1 MKQALVR
8 CLFPHRQM
16 KLTQTTMISPF
27 HRRPGTFVFLFL
39 ISFATQL
46 ICGVAGEGKNR
57 KPAAP
62 EPFTFVQ
69 MCDTQ
74 LGMGGYEHDVAT
86 FKAAVKKINQLEP
99 DLVVICGDLVNTAS
113 DKSFADFNAIKEGFT
128 MPCYCAPGNHDV
140 ENEPTPESLQYY
152 REKIGEDY
160 YSVEHKGYTFVVA
173 NTQLWKAP
181 VEGESEKHDA
191 WFKKTL
197 AAAKAR
203 NSPVLVV
210 VHYPLFLKQVDEKE
224 NYSNLPIPKRKEIL
238 SLCVENG
245 VVAFLA
251 GHTHRQITNEY
262 RGIQLVNGETTS
274 KNFDKRPMGFRL
286 WTVSAEGK
294 LQHRFVGLE
303 GFEASGE

>member
-1 MKQALVR
+1 MSSFFHCRPGRL
-8 CLFPHRQM
+8 LFP
-16 KLTQTTMISPF
+16 T
-27 HRRPGTFVFLFL
+27 VFLFF
-39 ISFATQL
+39 IHTV
-46 ICGVAGEGKNR
+46 CGVADEKKDQ
-57 KPAAP
+57 KPLP
-62 EPFTFVQ
+62 SQPFTFVQ

-86 FKAAVKKINQLEP
+86 FKAAVKKINQLKP
-99 DLVVICGDLVNTAS
+99 DLVVICGDLVNKAE
-113 DKSFADFNAIKEGFT
+113 DQSFADFNSIRAGFT
-128 MPCYCAPGNHDV
+128 MPCYCAAGNHDV
-140 ENEPTPESLQYY
+140 ENQPTPESLQFY

-160 YSVEHKGYTFVVA
+160 YSVEHKGYTFVIA

-197 AAAKAR
+197 VAAKAKD
-203 NSPVLVV
+203 SPVLVV

-224 NYSNLPIPKRKEIL
+224 VYSNLPLPKRTEIL
-238 SLCVENG
+238 SLCEENG

-262 RGIQLVNGETTS
+262 RGIQMVNGETTS

-286 WTVSAEGK
+286 WTVSAGRE
-294 LQHRFVGLE
+294 LEHRFIELE
-303 GFEASGE
+303 GFETPGN